1 MSFQD
6 LLPGFELE
14 ILPPS
19 KDHVT
24 KNVTLINSI
33 DRNMQFKG
41 LCGFRKLLL
50 TDSQG
55 TFS

>member
-24 KNVTLINSI
+24 KNVTLINSV